1 MMQTST
7 KAMIPPDIHH
17 GALAD
22 TQPWN
27 TAPHRPYALPDR
39 VKVLAVRTGG
49 SATGIQVLVDT
60 GDSLLGERWM
70 DAAWFTWPTTQF
82 L

>member
-1 MMQTST
+1 MATESL
-7 KAMIPPDIHH
+7 IPPDIHY
-17 GALAD
+17 GATAQ
-22 TQPWN
+22 TEPWN

-39 VKVLAVRTGG
+39 VKVLGVREGA

-60 GDSLLGERWM
+60 GDTLLGERWM
-70 DAAWFTWPTTQF
+70 DAGWFTWPTTLF